1 MKIMDMMM
9 KMEEGVF
16 LKIQNWI
23 SRLFLILNIKK
34 KFQTNFFE
42 FCFDFGYFIVA

>member
-23 SRLFLILNIKK
+23 SRLFLIHIFHSENQEKK
-34 KFQTNFFE
+34 IRSKLEKQ
-42 FCFDFGYFIVA
+42 D

>member
-23 SRLFLILNIKK
+23 SRLFLILKIKK
-34 KFQTNFFE
+34 KIADQFF
-42 FCFDFGYFIVA
+42 